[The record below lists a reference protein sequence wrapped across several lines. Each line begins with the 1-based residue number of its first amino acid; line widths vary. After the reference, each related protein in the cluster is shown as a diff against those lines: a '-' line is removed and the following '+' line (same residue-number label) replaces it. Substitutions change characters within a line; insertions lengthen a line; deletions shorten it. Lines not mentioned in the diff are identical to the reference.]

1 MCDIERFF
9 ILNGSSFP
17 LLFSYLVI
25 IFHFLSFVVLS
36 PSFVLCPRLVH
47 HESMIES
54 SLVFP
59 RISQSMKGE
68 NLARVRENS
77 SNSTHVV
84 SCARR
89 NNETRMLPFH
99 LERSMFRE
107 RAYEWTNNSY
117 PERTTKKKKR
127 KKEKKRKTTGTTGRK
142 RRNVKP
148 TRFGAETTSATQ
160 PGEIGVH
167 ELREYEFK
175 ASRLGMTARNSEI
188 QEQRAR
194 YRPRHR
200 LALPRGAAP
209 HRSLYARGS
218 YFRSLVRTHLIYG
231 SVYASHRR
239 GGRYRGGENVYIDY
253 RRCERGTIE
262 CNQRRVRRGAA
273 LSALILNRG
282 SCGCL
287 ECLSGIFL
295 RLFVI

>member
-1 MCDIERFF
+1 MLAFAKIPQTR
-9 ILNGSSFP
+9 LT
-17 LLFSYLVI
+17 LF
-25 IFHFLSFVVLS
+25 
-36 PSFVLCPRLVH
+36 R
-47 HESMIES
+47 
-54 SLVFP
+54 
-59 RISQSMKGE
+59 
-68 NLARVRENS
+68 ARAE
-77 SNSTHVV
+77 
-84 SCARR
+84 
-89 NNETRMLPFH
+89 
-99 LERSMFRE
+99 
-107 RAYEWTNNSY
+107 
-117 PERTTKKKKR
+117 TTKRVCYRFTWNVQCSVNVHTSGRTIVTPNEQRKKKR
-127 KKEKKRKTTGTTGRK
+127 RKRKKRKTTGTTGRK